1 MDHSFNVIQ
10 QRTTRTRIRNKKTK
24 KKTEPKKAELS
35 YNVSSFRSSCTSQA
49 ARYTLPIRVLVV
61 VASLDAADKQLLAS
75 SFPMLEKTLGW
86 NVQTLG
92 YFSLFTS
99 GSYAL
104 SLPFWGY
111 LVHRYGLAKL
121 HLLLSMACLSWGVAT
136 MGIAV
141 FGHSVVGQA
150 VFRTLVGVALGSI
163 LPLSQTLLMELID
176 TKLRGRSFG
185 LMGMCEKLAGTLAA
199 ASVVYL
205 DDCWEMSYYALGIG
219 SMGMGWMALS
229 ALHLSKLGHQHH
241 LPKSKGVVDQ
251 GPELTLRQISQR
263 IVQLPAFLCLVAQG
277 IFGGTPWDRMSF
289 LLLLMDWK
297 GFTRLQIV
305 CIQFTS
311 GLTSIVGGWL
321 GGLLGDYAAHH
332 MGTRGRI
339 ALAFVSLV
347 GGIPFYGLYLYATD
361 YSWALLWIN
370 LFQLWATWC
379 KTGALRPICADLT
392 RNLGERAQI
401 VSLWIV
407 LEKIGVFG
415 APLVGY
421 LTSNILATS
430 HEQNEEGGASQE
442 KAQALAFNLFFLSSL
457 FWAICACFGVL
468 MAFTMKER
476 DYYEY
481 DILQTSAVGGR
492 FGTESV
498 NGKTLVEEF
507 IYPTSFVLTKN
518 KVIRSGLRDTNLESI
533 ILWMA
538 CFLGGVGGC
547 GVRQQD
553 RWVDSDVR

>member
-10 QRTTRTRIRNKKTK
+10 QRTTRTRLGIRTKQTK
-24 KKTEPKKAELS
+24 KKTEPKKAESS
-35 YNVSSFRSSCTSQA
+35 YSMSSFRSLCTSQA
-49 ARYTLPIRVLVV
+49 ALCTLPIGVLVV

-75 SFPMLEKTLGW
+75 SFPMLEKTLGL

-92 YFSLFTS
+92 YFSLFTN

-121 HLLLSMACLSWGVAT
+121 HVLLSMACLSWGVAT
-136 MGIAV
+136 IGIAV

-163 LPLSQTLLMELID
+163 LPLSQTLLMELVD
-176 TKLRGRSFG
+176 TKMRGRAFG

-205 DDCWEMSYYALGIG
+205 DDRWELSYYALGIG

-229 ALHLSKLGHQHH
+229 ALHPSKLVHQHRH
-241 LPKSKGVVDQ
+241 PKSKGEVDP

-277 IFGGTPWDRMSF
+277 IFGGTPWDMMSF
-289 LLLLMDWK
+289 LLLLMDWR
-297 GFTRLQIV
+297 GFTKLQIV

-311 GLTSIVGGWL
+311 GLTSTVGGWL

-339 ALAFVSLV
+339 ALAFVSVV

-370 LFQLWATWC
+370 LFQVWATWC
-379 KTGALRPICADLT
+379 QTGALRPICADLT
-392 RNLGERAQI
+392 RNPSERAQI

-407 LEKIGVFG
+407 LEKASGAVFG

-421 LTSNILATS
+421 LTSNMLAAS
-430 HEQNEEGGASQE
+430 QEQNEEGGASEE

-457 FWAICACFGVL
+457 FWAICACFWVL
-468 MAFTMKER
+468 MAFTIE
-476 DYYEY
+476 EG
-481 DILQTSAVGGR
+481 TSTSMTSSRLRHSEGDL
-492 FGTESV
+492 EL
-498 NGKTLVEEF
+498 NPLMGK
-507 IYPTSFVLTKN
+507 PK
-518 KVIRSGLRDTNLESI
+518 
-533 ILWMA
+533 
-538 CFLGGVGGC
+538 
-547 GVRQQD
+547 
-553 RWVDSDVR
+553 